1 MWKPTHFRKKYITL
15 NLIIVLL
22 RLRHVNFYYW
32 SISGLY
38 RFLLSQEIPYKPT
51 NKPTYTRELKKTHS
65 VIFTWIFTIVLFQ
78 KCIVFSL
85 VRKSRTNQPTY
96 IIICVNKKHTPP
108 SPRGFLLL
116 ICLCRMCRTNQP
128 TYICVNNK
136 RKHIPSSSRRLI
148 YSRPL
153 SFFVGSGGSALTK

>member
-1 MWKPTHFRKKYITL
+1 MKTDPFSKKIYYIKFNYCFTPP
-15 NLIIVLL
+15 
-22 RLRHVNFYYW
+22 
-32 SISGLY
+32 SS
-38 RFLLSQEIPYKPT
+38 
-51 NKPTYTRELKKTHS
+51 RELLLLIYIMPISFLIKSIDPLQTNQHIR
-65 VIFTWIFTIVLFQ
+65 VIVTWIFTIVLFQ
-78 KCIVFSL
+78 ACIVFSL

-116 ICLCRMCRTNQP
+116 ICLCRRCRTNQP
-128 TYICVNNK
+128 TFIRVNK

-148 YSRPL
+148 YSRSL